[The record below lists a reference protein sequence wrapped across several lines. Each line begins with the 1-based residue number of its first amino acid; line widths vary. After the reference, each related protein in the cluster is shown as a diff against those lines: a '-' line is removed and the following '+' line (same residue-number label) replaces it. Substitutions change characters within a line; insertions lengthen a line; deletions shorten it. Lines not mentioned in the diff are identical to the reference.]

1 MTPYELS
8 VLYKAYLDKMKAN
21 LNLNRD
27 LVMNA
32 IGYALS
38 GSRKKI
44 PPFIGNEENEKEGK
58 INTVC
63 TQEDIL
69 EFEEKLKDNKGL
81 KDRIIDERKSIF
93 GF

>member
-38 GSRKKI
+38 GSRRKI

-69 EFEEKLKDNKGL
+69 EFEEKLKDNKEL
-81 KDRIIDERKSIF
+81 KDKIIDERKSIF